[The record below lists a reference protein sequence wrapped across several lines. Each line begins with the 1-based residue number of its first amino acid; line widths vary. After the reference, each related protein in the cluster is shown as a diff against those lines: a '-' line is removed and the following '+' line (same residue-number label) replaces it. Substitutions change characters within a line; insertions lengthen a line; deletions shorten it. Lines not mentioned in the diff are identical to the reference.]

1 MLKKKVNVAGATSK
15 NPFLSIR
22 KISFHTENKLV
33 ILMRLWFSDKSATAD
48 VGCCVSNFA
57 LESEGNE
64 MVSGMYDYIFVFF
77 F

>member
-1 MLKKKVNVAGATSK
+1 
-15 NPFLSIR
+15 
-22 KISFHTENKLV
+22 
-33 ILMRLWFSDKSATAD
+33 MRLWFSDKSATAD

-77 F
+77 FNNYNIDNSFPLNQIILRQTS